1 MLYRMPRGRFRAAA
15 RLASPGLYKRLRTLA
30 HWVLGC
36 YNLVM
41 EGGVPMKSECRRQFT
56 RGNHLNFAMTV
67 FSLVLASALNI
78 SVAFIMKTLIE
89 AMEGRNWGGMRNGLF
104 LTLSAVVLFL
114 AFSLIQ
120 KTFKNRFMKRALTQY
135 KQHVFERVLS
145 KSIGDFGAAS
155 SGRLISAFSNDL
167 SSIETNYLGGGVEL
181 IFQIIQFA
189 AAVGAML
196 FLNPIMTGSVIVV
209 TLVPAVL
216 TMRYG
221 SRLTRRERETSDRNE
236 GFVDQVKDLL
246 NGFVVIKSFKAE
258 REVMDLFMK
267 KNLDL
272 EDTKRRRRETNDTL
286 NVVSTFA
293 ATLVLV
299 VIFVLG
305 AFFVMRDVM
314 TIGAVLAFVQL
325 SNYILA
331 PIQRIVPLKSNFTA
345 AGKLIDKLED
355 VIENSANPGERSI
368 VPGFSDAIRF
378 RDVSFGYE
386 PGLNALNGVSVAF
399 EKGKSYAIVGASG
412 SGKSTMLKLLLGYYP
427 NYEGSL
433 TIDGVEMKSADLD
446 SLFDVE
452 SVIQQSVFL
461 FDESILHNITLFKE
475 FPAEKVDAAVRR
487 AGLSA
492 LIGQKGAD
500 YACGE
505 GGQNLSG
512 GEKQRVSI
520 ARCLVRETPILLM
533 DEATAA
539 LDNQTA
545 ESVTSA
551 ILEIDGLTRIIVT
564 HKLDGRLM
572 ARYDAIVVMHN
583 GAIAETGSFDDLMG
597 RKGYFYSLYNVSQ

>member
-1 MLYRMPRGRFRAAA
+1 
-15 RLASPGLYKRLRTLA
+15 
-30 HWVLGC
+30 
-36 YNLVM
+36 M

-114 AFSLIQ
+114 VFSLIQ

-167 SSIETNYLGGGVEL
+167 SSIESNYLGGGVEL

-246 NGFVVIKSFKAE
+246 NGFVVVKSFKAE

-305 AFFVMRDVM
+305 AFFVMKDVM

-355 VIENSANPGERSI
+355 VVENSANPGEKTV

-386 PGLNALNGVSVAF
+386 PGLNALNGVSVEF

-433 TIDGVEMKSADLD
+433 TVDGVEMKSADLD

-461 FDESILHNITLFKE
+461 FDESILNNITLFKD
-475 FPAEKVDAAVRR
+475 FPLEKVEAAARR

-492 LIGQKGAD
+492 LIAQKGAD

-551 ILEIDGLTRIIVT
+551 ILEIGGLTRIIVT
-564 HKLDGRLM
+564 HKLDAKLM

-583 GAIAETGSFDDLMG
+583 GGIAETGKFEELME

>member
-1 MLYRMPRGRFRAAA
+1 
-15 RLASPGLYKRLRTLA
+15 
-30 HWVLGC
+30 
-36 YNLVM
+36 
-41 EGGVPMKSECRRQFT
+41 MKSECRRQFMK
-56 RGNHLNFAMTV
+56 GNHFNFAMTV

-89 AMEGRNWGGMRNGLF
+89 AMEGRDWSGMFRGLVI
-104 LTLSAVVLFL
+104 TLSAVALFL

-120 KTFKNRFMKRALTQY
+120 KTFKNRFMKKALTQY

-167 SSIETNYLGGGVEL
+167 SSIESNYLGGGTDL
-181 IFQIIQFA
+181 IFQLIQFA

-209 TLVPAVL
+209 TLVPALL

-246 NGFVVIKSFKAE
+246 NGFVVVKSFKAE

-267 KNLDL
+267 KNLEL

-299 VIFVLG
+299 VIFTLG
-305 AFFVMRDVM
+305 AFFVMKDVM

-325 SNYILA
+325 SNHILS

-345 AGKLIDKLED
+345 AGQLIDKLED
-355 VIENSANPGERSI
+355 VVENSASPGQRTL
-368 VPGFSDAIRF
+368 VGGFSDAIRF

-386 PGLNALNGVSVAF
+386 PGLNALGGVSFDF

-427 NYEGSL
+427 NYAGSI
-433 TIDGVEMKSADLD
+433 TIDGVEMREADLD
-446 SLFDVE
+446 SLFDIE
-452 SVIQQSVFL
+452 SVIQQNVFL
-461 FDESILHNITLFKE
+461 FDESILHNITLFKD
-475 FPAEKVDAAVRR
+475 FPEEKVDAAARR
-487 AGLSA
+487 AGLSS
-492 LIGQKGAD
+492 LIEQKGAD

-551 ILEIDGLTRIIVT
+551 ILAIDGLTRIIVT
-564 HKLDGRLM
+564 HKLDERLM
-572 ARYDAIVVMHN
+572 ARYDAIIVMHN
-583 GAIAETGSFDDLMG
+583 GEIAETGRFHDLME